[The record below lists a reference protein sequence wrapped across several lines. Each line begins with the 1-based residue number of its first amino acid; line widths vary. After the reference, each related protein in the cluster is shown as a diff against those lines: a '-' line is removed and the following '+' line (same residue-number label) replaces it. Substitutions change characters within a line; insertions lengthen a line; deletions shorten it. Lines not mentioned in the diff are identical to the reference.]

1 MGSTPTSFRFAR
13 TSARNAEF
21 FAVTAASDTDPEMAD
36 QSLDMDGSLALHS
49 SEATLDAPATAAP
62 STVPA
67 SAVAATRPT
76 FTEVYDGHFKA
87 VWLAL
92 RRFGVRERDL
102 DDATHDVFMVVH
114 RRLDDFDA
122 SRPVRPWLLGI
133 AVRVASEARRRSQ
146 TRHEVVSE
154 DVDAE
159 AGRLPML
166 TPPHGVRADRLY
178 DDKERR
184 ALLQQAL
191 DTLDFDRRAVL
202 VLHDIEGHG
211 MPEIA
216 AALETNINTLYAR
229 LQKARVQLKAAVVAL
244 STSQRMAS

>member
-1 MGSTPTSFRFAR
+1 MG
-13 TSARNAEF
+13 NQ
-21 FAVTAASDTDPEMAD
+21 DHG
-36 QSLDMDGSLALHS
+36 MDGSWVTPTAGTPPH
-49 SEATLDAPATAAP
+49 TAAGTAT
-62 STVPA
+62 STLPEPVP
-67 SAVAATRPT
+67 PT
-76 FTEVYDGHFKA
+76 FAEVYDGHFRA

-102 DDATHDVFMVVH
+102 DDATHDVFIVVH
-114 RRLDDFDA
+114 RRLADFDA

-159 AGRLPML
+159 AHRLPMM
-166 TPPHGVRADRLY
+166 TPAHGTRADRVY

-184 ALLQQAL
+184 ALLHTAL
-191 DTLDFDRRAVL
+191 DTLDFDRRAVI
-202 VLHDIEGHG
+202 VMHDIEGHG

-244 STSQRMAS
+244 SGASL